1 MPDLRKGLTAVAGV
15 MVGHDTMPDR
25 PTGCTVVLSQSGAV
39 AGVDVRGSAP
49 GTRETDLLHPIN
61 TVQVVH
67 AIVLSGGSAFG
78 LDASSGVM
86 RFLEQQGIGFDTR
99 VAKVPIVPSAVLF
112 DLNVGDRSNVRPD
125 AESGYRAAKA
135 ASDGPVAQGNVGAGT
150 GATVGKLGGY
160 SRAMKGGIGTKAIG
174 LQNGLVVA
182 ALVAVNA
189 VGDIID
195 PRTARVIAGMR
206 TTDGRH
212 LADARTAI
220 TSGFRSEAPIGTN
233 TTIGVVATNA
243 KLTKSQIT
251 KVAQMAHDGLAKAIF
266 PAHTPMDGDT
276 MFAISTG
283 TWDGEPDL
291 LTIGALAV
299 EVTAES
305 IVNAV
310 RNAESIPGYPAARE
324 MM

>member
-1 MPDLRKGLTAVAGV
+1 
-15 MVGHDTMPDR
+15 
-25 PTGCTVVLSQSGAV
+25 
-39 AGVDVRGSAP
+39 
-49 GTRETDLLHPIN
+49 
-61 TVQVVH
+61 VQVVH

-78 LDASSGVM
+78 LDAASGVV
-86 RFLEQQGIGFDTR
+86 RFLEREGIGFDTR
-99 VAKVPIVPSAVLF
+99 VGKVPIVPAAVLF
-112 DLNVGDRSNVRPD
+112 DLNVGGHAKIRPS

-135 ASDGPVAQGNVGAGT
+135 AHAGLVTQGNVGAGT
-150 GATVGKLGGY
+150 GATVGKLRGY
-160 SRAMKGGIGTKAIG
+160 SRAMKGGIGTSAIG

-189 VGDIID
+189 VGDVFD
-195 PRTARVIAGMR
+195 PRTGHVIAGMR
-206 TTDGRH
+206 TADGKH
-212 LADARTAI
+212 LADARTALI
-220 TSGFRSEAPIGTN
+220 SGLRPEAPIGTN

-243 KLTKSQIT
+243 KLTKSEIT
-251 KVAQMAHDGLAKAIF
+251 KVAQMAHDGLAKVIF

-276 MFAISTG
+276 MFAVSTG

-291 LTIGALAV
+291 LTVGALAV

-310 RNAESIPGYPAARE
+310 RNAESLPHYPSARE

>member
-266 PAHTPMDGDT
+266 PAHTTMDGDT